1 MINRHHLR
9 NFLKKVTLFL
19 FMTEISKVLATAIFK
34 LSKVSLQI
42 SKIVESRNENTYNLR
57 YNSQFPG
64 PFVKSIFQRI
74 EHISFHVCN
83 GYTPK
88 TL

>member
-34 LSKVSLQI
+34 LSKDSLQI

-64 PFVKSIFQRI
+64 PFVKSVFQRI

>member
-57 YNSQFPG
+57 YNSQFSG
-64 PFVKSIFQRI
+64 PFVKSVYQRI

>member
-64 PFVKSIFQRI
+64 PFVKSVFQRI
-74 EHISFHVCN
+74 EHISVHVCN